1 MRNISPSMWEKILRF
16 PKDSLTASVLS
27 GLRQVSSTD
36 KLKNVGRG
44 KYEKELS
51 WL

>member
-1 MRNISPSMWEKILRF
+1 MWEKILRF
-16 PKDSLTASVLS
+16 PEDSLTASVLS
-27 GLRQVSSTD
+27 GLRQVPSSG

-44 KYEKELS
+44 KYEKELQ